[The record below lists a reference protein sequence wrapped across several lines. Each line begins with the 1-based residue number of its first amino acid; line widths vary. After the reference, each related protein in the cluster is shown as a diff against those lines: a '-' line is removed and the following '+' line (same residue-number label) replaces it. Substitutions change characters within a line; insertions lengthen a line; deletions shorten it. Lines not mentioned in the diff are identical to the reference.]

1 MERKN
6 VLIKGR
12 QKAKSARR
20 KMPNDTMKVV
30 NKINKRREIKLKTK
44 N

>member
-12 QKAKSARR
+12 QKAKSARQ
-20 KMPNDTMKVV
+20 KMPNDTMKV
-30 NKINKRREIKLKTK
+30 INKRREIKLKAK